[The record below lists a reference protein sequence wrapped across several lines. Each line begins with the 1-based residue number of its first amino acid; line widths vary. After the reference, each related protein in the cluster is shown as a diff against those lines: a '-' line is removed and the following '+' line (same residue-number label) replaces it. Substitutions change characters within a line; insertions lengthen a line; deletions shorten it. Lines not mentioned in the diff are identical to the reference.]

1 MTDHEDSYKDTSSI
15 SVLLPISLTLS
26 NWIHFQ
32 IFENECMAKDPEDIG
47 VLILTG
53 VEMEEPTLEIPH
65 GIQGEERN
73 QIYKEFDR
81 RYNLWNKYIY
91 GKSQRENYV
100 PCYMYQ
106 CH

>member
-1 MTDHEDSYKDTSSI
+1 MTDHEDSCKDTSST

-26 NWIHFQ
+26 NLIHFQ
-32 IFENECMAKDPEDIG
+32 PIFENACMAKDPEDIG

-73 QIYKEFDR
+73 QIYIEFDR
-81 RYNLWNKYIY
+81 RYNLWNKYK
-91 GKSQRENYV
+91 KSKR
-100 PCYMYQ
+100 
-106 CH
+106 